1 MQTRTRATRTR
12 LSVDCVLRARY
23 EDNAIATIRS
33 LIWLFAETTA
43 QLFLLGPYGSGH
55 ALRVDAGGGLLHLM
69 QPKGKRLMGA
79 TNPSVVL
86 QSRAGVA
93 LLRIAGNKKAG
104 SLSTSC
110 LLIQRLQL
118 SGGLENIL
126 ERRPVLIAFFGKLGL
141 DNRF

>member
-1 MQTRTRATRTR
+1 MPARTRATRTR

-69 QPKGKRLMGA
+69 EPKGKRLMGV
-79 TNPSVVL
+79 TNPYSV
-86 QSRAGVA
+86 
-93 LLRIAGNKKAG
+93 
-104 SLSTSC
+104 THW
-110 LLIQRLQL
+110 
-118 SGGLENIL
+118 
-126 ERRPVLIAFFGKLGL
+126 RRFAK
-141 DNRF
+141 DR